1 MEKTKQKNK
10 KETSEL
16 ARARAQ
22 RIRGLRDALRYSREE
37 FGEKHTKHGVTAAAI
52 QSWEAIRWR
61 GLTEDGAHR
70 LAACFKVE
78 GLNVTV
84 EWLMYGIG
92 EDPMEQAIKIGMAKL
107 LPKSFSNRLEEPV
120 PQYTTAITQA
130 AVPHTPKL
138 SEKEIISQELK
149 LFHQLNPG
157 CTDAIVT
164 DDGLAPWLA
173 VGDHVAGQ
181 RYFDNDM
188 EHGINHFCIIQM
200 MNGSTL
206 IRLLKPGNDI
216 GYYDLLCTNPN
227 TTAIDP
233 KLENVKLFSVAPII
247 WIRKYKKGSVL

>member
-1 MEKTKQKNK
+1 MGKTKQKSK
-10 KETSEL
+10 KETSEH
-16 ARARAQ
+16 AKARAQ

-37 FGEKHTKHGVTAAAI
+37 FGEKHAKHGVTAAAI

-70 LAACFKVE
+70 LAACFQDE

-92 EDPMEQAIKIGMAKL
+92 EDPLEQAIKKGMAKL
-107 LPKSFSNRLEEPV
+107 LPKSYNHRLEEPT
-120 PQYTTAITQA
+120 PQYTALSTQPA
-130 AVPHTPKL
+130 TPEPAKL
-138 SEKEIISQELK
+138 TEEEIIAQELK

-173 VGDHVAGQ
+173 AGDHVAGQ

-188 EHGINHFCIIQM
+188 ERGINHPCIIQLL
-200 MNGSTL
+200 NGNTL
-206 IRLLKPGNDI
+206 IRLLKPGHDI
-216 GYYDLLCTNPN
+216 GYYDLLCTNSN
-227 TTAIDP
+227 TTVNEP
-233 KLENVKLFSVAPII
+233 KLENIKLFSVAPII
-247 WIRKYKKGSVL
+247 LIRKYKKRNFL